1 MPNAESSQRLAC
13 AVLSLCGAVTLLFPA
28 RLRGEGLAREALSSF
43 PDDTVQFVY
52 TNLAEVHAS
61 PAYPQIRQRLLSPQL
76 RDFMDFLRS
85 MGTDPEKDVDEVV
98 LGWRGAASDSANFFG
113 LASGRFQPEQAR
125 ELFTQKQVPSR
136 EYAGFDLYAFGS
148 GQGSSNLFFSFL
160 SSSLAVFGRLNDL
173 TALLDARSGARARL
187 ESNSN
192 LAGWEAEL
200 AGSAPQWGFMAGRA
214 AANMAIP
221 WLTGGAKLPADRDAL
236 LGPVQG
242 VLYRVEWSTGFS
254 VRLSIVC
261 QNAEGA
267 SALAQVL
274 TFLRDSPPAP
284 TANPSTQ
291 ISSLLQGLA
300 VETDGSRVELS
311 GSGPVAVVDQ
321 FLRGTLNGPVQ

>member
-1 MPNAESSQRLAC
+1 
-13 AVLSLCGAVTLLFPA
+13 VVTLLFAA

-98 LGWRGAASDSANFFG
+98 LGWRGADSANFFG
-113 LASGRFQPEQAR
+113 LASGRFQPEAAR
-125 ELFTQKQVPSR
+125 EIFTQKQVPSR
-136 EYAGFDLYAFGS
+136 QYAGFDLYAFGS
-148 GQGSSNLFFSFL
+148 GQGPSDLFFSFL

-200 AGSAPQWGFMAGRA
+200 AGSAPQWGFIAGRA
-214 AANMAIP
+214 AANLAIP
-221 WLTGGAKLPADRDAL
+221 WLTGGAKLPAGRDAL
-236 LGPVQG
+236 LAPLQG
-242 VLYRVEWSTGFS
+242 VLYRVEWTSGFS

-261 QNAEGA
+261 QNAESA

-274 TFLRDSPPAP
+274 TFLRDSSPPT
-284 TANPSTQ
+284 TANPSTS

-300 VETDGSRVELS
+300 IETDGSRVELS
-311 GSGPVAVVDQ
+311 GSGPVAIVDQ
-321 FLRGTLNGPVQ
+321 FLRGTLSGPAQ

>member
-1 MPNAESSQRLAC
+1 MPNAESSRGLAR

-28 RLRGEGLAREALSSF
+28 GLRGEGLAREALSSF

-61 PAYPQIRQRLLSPQL
+61 PAYPQIRQRLLGPQL
-76 RDFMDFLRS
+76 RDFMEFLRS

-98 LGWRGAASDSANFFG
+98 LGWRGADSANFFG

-136 EYAGFDLYAFGS
+136 QYAGFDLYAFGS
-148 GQGSSNLFFSFL
+148 GQGSSDLFFSFL
-160 SSSLAVFGRLNDL
+160 SSSLAVFGRLTDL

-221 WLTGGAKLPADRDAL
+221 WLTGAKLPANRDAL

-261 QNAEGA
+261 QNAESA

-274 TFLRDSPPAP
+274 TFLRDSPPAT
-284 TANPSTQ
+284 TANPSTS

-311 GSGPVAVVDQ
+311 GSGPVAAVDQ
-321 FLRGTLNGPVQ
+321 FLRGTLNGPAQ